1 MHTSDTGK
9 FEPIETIRS
18 LNSIDRRKAAT
29 AFTLIELL
37 VVIAIIAIIAAIL
50 FPVFAQARAS
60 ARATT
65 CVSNV
70 KQVALGVLMY
80 AEDYDENIPLID
92 NNGSTYYGCP
102 NNCVGGGC
110 YPDWGTP
117 GVDPNEPNA
126 MFFGVVQ
133 PYIKNRKIAYCPEAG
148 TPNWASVIPQ
158 SWAAGVPYV
167 AALDAKGIYQDSFSQ
182 MAVNELLTEFGPGGD
197 WSGCASGAGYKSSG
211 TNLAAWTR
219 PAELYLLTGDSVW
232 GFGAPSSYFGS
243 ADQSPQN
250 AVGNTATW
258 PTYDN
263 QSASC
268 YDWGGFPINVAAGY
282 TWYVHRAVS
291 RIGVDYNAANTT
303 FNNGISS
310 GLANIAFAD
319 GHVKPMRQPVLEQ
332 CAYNTQANVWTY
344 PYWDYRY

>member
-1 MHTSDTGK
+1 MS
-9 FEPIETIRS
+9 RS
-18 LNSIDRRKAAT
+18 VRH

-37 VVIAIIAIIAAIL
+37 VVIAIIAILAAIL

-60 ARATT
+60 ARAIT

-80 AEDYDENIPLID
+80 AEDYDENIPLLD
-92 NNGSTYYGCP
+92 NNGSTYYGCCP
-102 NNCVGGGC
+102 SASC

-117 GVDPNEPNA
+117 GTDPNETNA
-126 MFFGVVQ
+126 MFFGVIQ
-133 PYIKNRKIAYCPEAG
+133 PYLKNRKIGYCPEAG
-148 TPNWASVIPQ
+148 TPNWQSLIPQ
-158 SWAAGVPYV
+158 SWVAGVPYV

-182 MAVNELLTEFGPGGD
+182 MAVNFELTEFGPGGD
-197 WSGCASGAGYKSSG
+197 WSGCGGSQNGGGPFTTGYKSSG
-211 TNLAAWTR
+211 TNLAAWSR

-232 GFGAPSSYFGS
+232 GFGVPTSYFGPN
-243 ADQSPQN
+243 DQSPQN

-258 PTYDN
+258 PAYDN
-263 QSASC
+263 ASVSC
-268 YDWGGFPINVAAGY
+268 PSVAGFPINVAAGY
-282 TWYVHRAVS
+282 TWYLHRAPT
-291 RIGVDYNAANTT
+291 RIGVDYNATYT
-303 FNNGISS
+303 SFNNGISS